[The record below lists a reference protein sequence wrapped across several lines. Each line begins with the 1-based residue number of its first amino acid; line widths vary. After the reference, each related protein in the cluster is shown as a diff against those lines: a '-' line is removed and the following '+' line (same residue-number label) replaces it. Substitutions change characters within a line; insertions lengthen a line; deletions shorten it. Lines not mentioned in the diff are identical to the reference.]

1 MELICLSYV
10 IDYNKGSVFLAYFGD
25 AVMIETDFTPFRNHR
40 RSLLRATIGGV
51 ISVAGAPVLA
61 AARSRPVADHRSLS
75 FRHLHTGEHLT
86 VPYWEDRRYS
96 PEALAEVDNL
106 LRDFRTGE
114 KTNMDVGLLEILHR
128 LRSALE
134 SDQPFEIISAYRSP
148 KTNARLAAK
157 SRGVAKHSYHT
168 QGMAIDIRLPG
179 RRLRDMRRAALGL
192 RLGGVGYYG
201 RSNFIHLDTGRVR
214 FW

>member
-1 MELICLSYV
+1 MS
-10 IDYNKGSVFLAYFGD
+10 
-25 AVMIETDFTPFRNHR
+25 ETSCSINRPHR
-40 RSLLRATIGGV
+40 RSLLRATVGAV
-51 ISVAGAPVLA
+51 ICVTAAPLMA
-61 AARSRPVADHRSLS
+61 ATGSRFVPDHRTLS
-75 FRHLHTGEHLT
+75 FRHLHTGENLS
-86 VPYWEDRRYS
+86 VPFWEGGRYS
-96 PEALAEVDNL
+96 PDALAEIDKL

-114 KTNMDVGLLEILHR
+114 KTSMDVGLLEFLHR
-128 LRSALE
+128 LRTALA
-134 SDQPFEIISAYRSP
+134 SDQPFEIISGYRSP

-157 SRGVAKHSYHT
+157 SGGVAKRSYHM

-179 RRLRDMRRAALGL
+179 RRLRDVRRAALDL